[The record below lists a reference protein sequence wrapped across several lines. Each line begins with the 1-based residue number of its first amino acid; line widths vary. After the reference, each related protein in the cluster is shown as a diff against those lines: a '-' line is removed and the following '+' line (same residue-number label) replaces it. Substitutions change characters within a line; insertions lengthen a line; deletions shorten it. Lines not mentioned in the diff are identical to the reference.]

1 MANHL
6 FTEGMTANEEA
17 APDLLSLRT
26 LFVNVCFI
34 GEPGSRAWVLVDT
47 GMTGFTDSIISLAE
61 KRFTGPPIAIVLTHG
76 HFDHVGSV
84 IELVQHWGAPVYA
97 HPLELPYLTGMK
109 DYQKPDPGVGG
120 GLLSGI
126 SFLYPNDAIDL
137 DDRIAPL
144 PQDGSVPGAPGW
156 KWLHTPG
163 HTPGH
168 VSLFHERRRLL
179 VAGDA
184 FITVKQE
191 AALTV
196 ILQEKEISQKKEI
209 HGPPAYF
216 TTDWQAAQRSVAML
230 AGLKP
235 EIAVTGHG
243 HSMHGMELRNQL
255 ERLAADFER
264 IAVPKQGRY
273 V

>member
-1 MANHL
+1 LANHL

-34 GEPGSRAWVLVDT
+34 GEPGSRSWVLVDT
-47 GMTGFTDSIISLAE
+47 GMTGFTDSIIRQAE
-61 KRFTGPPIAIVLTHG
+61 ERFAGPPVAIVLTHG

-84 IELVQHWGAPVYA
+84 IELVQHWGTPVYA

-109 DYQKPDPGVGG
+109 DYQQPDPSVGG

-137 DDRIAPL
+137 DDRVTRL
-144 PQDGSVPGAPGW
+144 PEDGSVPGAPGW

-168 VSLFHERRRLL
+168 VSLFQEHRRLL

-191 AALTV
+191 SALAV
-196 ILQEKEISQKKEI
+196 ILQEKEI

-216 TTDWQAAQRSVAML
+216 TTDWQAAQQSVQL
-230 AGLKP
+230 LSGLKP

-243 HSMHGMELRNQL
+243 HYMQGNELTNQL
-255 ERLAADFER
+255 ERLAEDFER
-264 IAVPKQGRY
+264 RAVPKQGRY

>member
-17 APDLLSLRT
+17 APDLLILRT
-26 LFVNVCFI
+26 LFVNMCFI
-34 GEPGSRAWVLVDT
+34 GVPGNRSWVLVDT
-47 GMTGFTDSIISLAE
+47 GMTGFTDSIIRLAE
-61 KRFTGPPIAIVLTHG
+61 QRFTGPPVAIVLTHG

-84 IELVQHWGAPVYA
+84 IELVQYWGTPVYA

-109 DYQKPDPGVGG
+109 DYQKSDLGVGRS
-120 GLLSGI
+120 LLSGI
-126 SFLYPNDAIDL
+126 SFLCPNDAIDL

-144 PQDGSVPGAPGW
+144 PLDGSVPGAPGW

-168 VSLFHERRRLL
+168 VSLFHEGRRLL
-179 VAGDA
+179 AAGDA

-191 AALTV
+191 SALAV
-196 ILQEKEISQKKEI
+196 ILQEKEI

-243 HSMHGMELRNQL
+243 HYMHGMELRNQL
-255 ERLAADFER
+255 ERLAADFEH

-273 V
+273 A

>member
-34 GEPGSRAWVLVDT
+34 GEPGSRSWVLVDT
-47 GMTGFTDSIISLAE
+47 GMTGFTDSIMRLAE
-61 KRFTGPPIAIVLTHG
+61 ERFTGPPVAIVLTHG

-84 IELVQHWGAPVYA
+84 IELVQHWGTPVYA
-97 HPLELPYLTGMK
+97 HPLEFPYLTGMK
-109 DYQKPDPGVGG
+109 DYQKPDPSVGG
-120 GLLSGI
+120 GLLSSI

-137 DDRIAPL
+137 DDRIVPL

-168 VSLFHERRRLL
+168 VSLFQEQRRLL

-191 AALTV
+191 SALTV
-196 ILQEKEISQKKEI
+196 ILQEKEI

-216 TTDWQAAQRSVAML
+216 TTDWQAAQKSVEML
-230 AGLKP
+230 ASLKP

-243 HSMHGMELRNQL
+243 QYMHGAELSNQL
-255 ERLAADFER
+255 ERLAGNFER
-264 IAVPKQGRY
+264 MAVPKQGRY

>member
-97 HPLELPYLTGMK
+97 HPLELPYLTGMR

>member
-34 GEPGSRAWVLVDT
+34 GEPGSRSWVLVDT
-47 GMTGFTDSIISLAE
+47 GMAGFTDSIIRLAE
-61 KRFTGPPIAIVLTHG
+61 ERFSGPPVAIVLTHG

-84 IELVQHWGAPVYA
+84 IELVQHWGTPVYA

-109 DYQKPDPGVGG
+109 DYQKPDPSVGG
-120 GLLSGI
+120 GLMSGI

-137 DDRIAPL
+137 DDRITSL
-144 PQDGSVPGAPGW
+144 PRDGSIPGAPGW

-168 VSLFHERRRLL
+168 VSLFHEQRRLM

-191 AALTV
+191 SALAV
-196 ILQEKEISQKKEI
+196 LLQEKEI

-216 TTDWQAAQRSVAML
+216 TTDWQAAQRSVKML

-235 EIAVTGHG
+235 AIAVTGHG
-243 HSMHGMELRNQL
+243 HFMQGTELTDQL
-255 ERLAADFER
+255 ERLAGNFEHM
-264 IAVPKQGRY
+264 AVPKQGRY

>member
-34 GEPGSRAWVLVDT
+34 GEPGSRSWVLVDT
-47 GMTGFTDSIISLAE
+47 GMTGFTDSIIRLAE
-61 KRFTGPPIAIVLTHG
+61 ERFTGPPIAIVLTHG

-84 IELVQHWGAPVYA
+84 IELVQHWGTPVYA

-109 DYQKPDPGVGG
+109 DYQKPDLSVGG
-120 GLLSGI
+120 GLMSGI

-137 DDRIAPL
+137 DDRITFL
-144 PQDGSVPGAPGW
+144 PPDGSVPGAPGW

-168 VSLFHERRRLL
+168 VSLFHERRRLM

-191 AALTV
+191 SALAV
-196 ILQEKEISQKKEI
+196 ILQEKEI
-209 HGPPAYF
+209 HGPPMYF
-216 TTDWQAAQRSVAML
+216 TTDWQAAQRSVEML
-230 AGLKP
+230 ANLKP

-243 HSMHGMELRNQL
+243 HYMHGTELTDQL
-255 ERLAADFER
+255 ERLVGDFEHM
-264 IAVPKQGRY
+264 AVPKQGRY

>member
-144 PQDGSVPGAPGW
+144 PQDDSVPGAPGW

-243 HSMHGMELRNQL
+243 HSMHGMELRSQL

>member
-34 GEPGSRAWVLVDT
+34 GEPGSRSWVLVDT
-47 GMTGFTDSIISLAE
+47 GMAGFTDSIIRLAE
-61 KRFTGPPIAIVLTHG
+61 ERFTGPPVAIVLTHG

-84 IELVQHWGAPVYA
+84 IELVQHWGTPVYA

-109 DYQKPDPGVGG
+109 DYQKPDPSVGG
-120 GLLSGI
+120 GLMSGI

-137 DDRIAPL
+137 DDRITSL

-168 VSLFHERRRLL
+168 VSLFHERRRLM

-191 AALTV
+191 SALAV
-196 ILQEKEISQKKEI
+196 LLQEEEI

-216 TTDWQAAQRSVAML
+216 TTDWQAAQRSVKIL
-230 AGLKP
+230 ANLKP
-235 EIAVTGHG
+235 AIAVTGHG
-243 HSMHGMELRNQL
+243 HFMQGTELTDQL
-255 ERLAADFER
+255 EKLAGNFEHM
-264 IAVPKQGRY
+264 AVPKQGRY